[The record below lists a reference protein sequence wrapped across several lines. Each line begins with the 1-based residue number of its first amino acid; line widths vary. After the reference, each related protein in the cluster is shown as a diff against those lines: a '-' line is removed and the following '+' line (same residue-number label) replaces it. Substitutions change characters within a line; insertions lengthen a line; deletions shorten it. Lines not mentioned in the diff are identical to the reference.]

1 MFIKICDVI
10 AFVFF
15 IAISIPLLLLAATM
29 WSFSVSIPI
38 AMGVIGGLTVLSYYF
53 TKWIFRDIFIMLISI
68 IPGIFYGVPRYFC
81 DGIDELPPHCNVFYG
96 LLYPCYRGIIGIVMG
111 PIDYYNF
118 MRLKLCRPKK

>member
-15 IAISIPLLLLAATM
+15 IAISIPLLLLAAAI

-38 AMGVIGGLTVLSYYF
+38 AIGTTIGLIIISYYL
-53 TKWIFRDIFIMLISI
+53 TKWIFRDIFLMMISI
-68 IPGIFYGVPRYFC
+68 IPGILYGVPRYFC
-81 DGIDELPPHCNVFYG
+81 DGLDELPAHCNVIYMF
-96 LLYPCYRGIIGIVMG
+96 LYPCYRGVVGIVMG
-111 PIDYYNF
+111 PVDYYNI